1 VLTMDGAYMK
11 KYLWGLRSLA
21 LGAVTAGIALA
32 GLPATSSA
40 ALISGGACDNSTLS
54 QPFAQYGDSNEYK
67 LVSGGNFEGSL
78 SGWTLSGGARVINGG
93 NPNGSSGHSLYLPA
107 GASVTTPF
115 TCVNAAYPSFRLFAR
130 NDSLLSTIVPQVVYK
145 LPLLGNVALPIGAA
159 ALSPNWSPTLPLL
172 TASLVTC
179 LLNGG
184 TAQVALK
191 FTATLGPSEVD
202 DIYVD
207 PMMRR

>member
-1 VLTMDGAYMK
+1 MK
-11 KYLWGLRSLA
+11 KYVWGLRSLA

-40 ALISGGACDNSTLS
+40 ALITTGACDNSTLS
-54 QPFAQYGDSNEYK
+54 QPFAKYGDSNQYK
-67 LVSGGNFEGSL
+67 LVSGGDFEGSL
-78 SGWTLSGGARVINGG
+78 SGWTLSGGARVVSGG

-115 TCVNAAYPSFRLFAR
+115 TCVNAAYPSFRLFAK
-130 NDSLLSTIVPQVVYK
+130 NDTLLSAIVPQIVYK
-145 LPLLGNVALPIGAA
+145 LPLLGDLALPIGAG

-172 TASLVTC
+172 TASVVTGV
-179 LLNGG
+179 LNGG

-191 FTATLGPSEVD
+191 FTAALGPSQVD

>member
-1 VLTMDGAYMK
+1 MDGAYMK

-172 TASLVTC
+172 TASLVTGV
-179 LLNGG
+179 LNGG

-202 DIYVD
+202 DTYVD

>member
-1 VLTMDGAYMK
+1 MK

-21 LGAVTAGIALA
+21 LGAVTAAVALA

-40 ALISGGACDNSTLS
+40 ALISTGACDNSTLS
-54 QPFAQYGDSNEYK
+54 QPFAQWGDSNQYK
-67 LVSGGNFEGSL
+67 LVSGGDFEGSL
-78 SGWTLSGGARVINGG
+78 SGWTLSGGASVISGG
-93 NPNGSSGHSLYLPA
+93 NPNGSTGHSLYLPA

-130 NDSLLSTIVPQVVYK
+130 NAGLLSTIVPQVVYK
-145 LPLLGNVALPIGAA
+145 LPLLGNVAFPIGAA
-159 ALSPNWSPTLPLL
+159 ALSPDWSPTLPLL
-172 TASLVTC
+172 TASVVTGV
-179 LLNGG
+179 LNGG

-202 DIYVD
+202 DVYVD
-207 PMMRR
+207 PLMRH

>member
-1 VLTMDGAYMK
+1 MK

-40 ALISGGACDNSTLS
+40 ALISGGACDNSSLS
-54 QPFAQYGDSNEYK
+54 QPFANYGDSNEYK
-67 LVSGGNFEGSL
+67 LVTGGNFEGSL

-145 LPLLGNVALPIGAA
+145 LPLLGNVALPIGVA

-172 TASLVTC
+172 TASVVTG

-184 TAQVALK
+184 TAEVALK
-191 FTATLGPSEVD
+191 FTAAAWPVSRSTTSTST
-202 DIYVD
+202 
-207 PMMRR
+207 R

>member
-1 VLTMDGAYMK
+1 MDGAYMK

-40 ALISGGACDNSTLS
+40 ALISTGACDNSSLS

-67 LVSGGNFEGSL
+67 LVSGGDFEGSL
-78 SGWTLSGGARVINGG
+78 SGWTLSGGAKVVGGG
-93 NPNGSSGHSLYLPA
+93 NPNDSSGHSLYLPA

-115 TCVNAAYPSFRLFAR
+115 TCVNAAYPSFRLYAK

-159 ALSPNWSPTLPLL
+159 ALSPNWNPTLPLL
-172 TASLVTC
+172 TASLVTGV
-179 LLNGG
+179 LNGG

-191 FTATLGPSEVD
+191 FTAALGPSQVD

>member
-1 VLTMDGAYMK
+1 MK
-11 KYLWGLRSLA
+11 KYFWGLRSLA
-21 LGAVTAGIALA
+21 LGAITAGIALA

-40 ALISGGACDNSTLS
+40 ALINTGACDNSSLS
-54 QPFAQYGDSNEYK
+54 QPFAKYGDSNEYK

-78 SGWTLSGGARVINGG
+78 SGWTLSGGARVVSGG
-93 NPNGSSGHSLYLPA
+93 NPNGTSGHSVYLPA

-115 TCVNAAYPSFRLFAR
+115 TCVNAAYPSFRLYAK

-172 TASLVTC
+172 TASLVTG

-191 FTATLGPSEVD
+191 FTAALGPSQVD

-207 PMMRR
+207 PLMRR

>member
-1 VLTMDGAYMK
+1 MK

-40 ALISGGACDNSTLS
+40 ALISGGACDNSSLS
-54 QPFAQYGDSNEYK
+54 QPFANYGDRNEYK
-67 LVSGGNFEGSL
+67 LVTGGNFEGSL

-172 TASLVTC
+172 TASVVTG

-184 TAQVALK
+184 TAEVALK
-191 FTATLGPSEVD
+191 FTAALGPSEVD

-207 PMMRR
+207 PLMRR

>member
-1 VLTMDGAYMK
+1 MDGAYMK
-11 KYLWGLRSLA
+11 KYIWGLRSLA
-21 LGAVTAGIALA
+21 LGAITAGIALA

-40 ALISGGACDNSTLS
+40 ALINTGACDNSSLS
-54 QPFAQYGDSNEYK
+54 QPFAKYGDSNEYK

-78 SGWTLSGGARVINGG
+78 SGWTLSGGARVVSGG
-93 NPNGSSGHSLYLPA
+93 NPNGTSGHSVYLPA

-115 TCVNAAYPSFRLFAR
+115 TCVNAAYPSFRLYAK

-172 TASLVTC
+172 TASVVTG

-191 FTATLGPSEVD
+191 FTAALGPSEVD

-207 PMMRR
+207 PLMRR

>member
-1 VLTMDGAYMK
+1 MK
-11 KYLWGLRSLA
+11 KYFWGLRSLA
-21 LGAVTAGIALA
+21 LGAITAGLALA

-40 ALISGGACDNSTLS
+40 ALINTGACDNSSLS
-54 QPFAQYGDSNEYK
+54 QPFAKYGDSNEYK

-78 SGWTLSGGARVINGG
+78 SGWTLSGGARVVSGG
-93 NPNGSSGHSLYLPA
+93 NPNGTSGHSVHLPA

-115 TCVNAAYPSFRLFAR
+115 TCVNAAYPSFRLYAK

-172 TASLVTC
+172 TASVVTG

-191 FTATLGPSEVD
+191 FTAALGPSEVD

-207 PMMRR
+207 PLMRR

>member
-1 VLTMDGAYMK
+1 MK

-40 ALISGGACDNSTLS
+40 ALISGGACDNSSLS
-54 QPFAQYGDSNEYK
+54 QPFANYGDSNEYK
-67 LVSGGNFEGSL
+67 LVTGGNFEGSL

-172 TASLVTC
+172 TASVVTG

-191 FTATLGPSEVD
+191 FTAALGPSEVD

-207 PMMRR
+207 PLMRR

>member
-1 VLTMDGAYMK
+1 MK

-54 QPFAQYGDSNEYK
+54 QPFAQYGDTNEYK

-78 SGWTLSGGARVINGG
+78 SGWTLSGGARVVNGG
-93 NPNGSSGHSLYLPA
+93 NPHGSSGHSVYLPA

-172 TASLVTC
+172 TASLVTGV
-179 LLNGG
+179 LNGG

>member
-1 VLTMDGAYMK
+1 MK
-11 KYLWGLRSLA
+11 KYVWGLRSLA

-40 ALISGGACDNSTLS
+40 ALITTGACDNSTLS
-54 QPFAQYGDSNEYK
+54 QPFAKYGDSNQYK
-67 LVSGGNFEGSL
+67 LVSGGDFEGSL
-78 SGWTLSGGARVINGG
+78 SGWTLSGGARVVSGG

-115 TCVNAAYPSFRLFAR
+115 TCVNAAYPSFRLFAK
-130 NDSLLSTIVPQVVYK
+130 NDTLLSAIVPQIVYK
-145 LPLLGNVALPIGAA
+145 LPLLGDLALPIGAG

-172 TASLVTC
+172 TASVVTGV
-179 LLNGG
+179 LNGG

-191 FTATLGPSEVD
+191 FTALLGPSQVD

-207 PMMRR
+207 PLMRR

>member
-1 VLTMDGAYMK
+1 MK

-78 SGWTLSGGARVINGG
+78 SGWTLSGGARVITGG

-172 TASLVTC
+172 TASLVTG

-191 FTATLGPSEVD
+191 FTAALGPSEVD

>member
-1 VLTMDGAYMK
+1 MK

-172 TASLVTC
+172 TASLVTGV
-179 LLNGG
+179 LNGG

>member
-1 VLTMDGAYMK
+1 MK
-11 KYLWGLRSLA
+11 RYLWGLRSLA

-40 ALISGGACDNSTLS
+40 ALITTGACDNSTLS
-54 QPFAQYGDSNEYK
+54 QPFAQYGDSNQYK
-67 LVSGGNFEGSL
+67 LVSGGDFEGSL
-78 SGWTLSGGARVINGG
+78 SGWTLSGGARVVSGG

-130 NDSLLSTIVPQVVYK
+130 NESLLSTVVPQIVYK
-145 LPLLGNVALPIGAA
+145 LPLLGNLSLPIGAA
-159 ALSPNWSPTLPLL
+159 ALSPNWNPTLPLL
-172 TASLVTC
+172 TASVVTGV
-179 LLNGG
+179 LNGG
-184 TAQVALK
+184 TAQVAMK
-191 FTATLGPSEVD
+191 FTAVLGPSEID

>member
-1 VLTMDGAYMK
+1 MK

-40 ALISGGACDNSTLS
+40 ALISGGACDNSSLS
-54 QPFAQYGDSNEYK
+54 QPFANYGDSNEYK
-67 LVSGGNFEGSL
+67 LVTGGNFEGSL

-172 TASLVTC
+172 TASLVTG

-184 TAQVALK
+184 TAEVALK
-191 FTATLGPSEVD
+191 FTAALGPSEVD

-207 PMMRR
+207 PLMRR

>member
-1 VLTMDGAYMK
+1 MDGAYMK

-40 ALISGGACDNSTLS
+40 ALISGGACDNSSLS
-54 QPFAQYGDSNEYK
+54 QPFANYGDSNEYK
-67 LVSGGNFEGSL
+67 LVTGGNFEGSL

-172 TASLVTC
+172 TASLVTG

-184 TAQVALK
+184 TAEVALK
-191 FTATLGPSEVD
+191 FTAALGPSEVD

-207 PMMRR
+207 PLMRR

>member
-1 VLTMDGAYMK
+1 MDGAYMK

-172 TASLVTC
+172 TASLVTG

-184 TAQVALK
+184 TSQVALK
-191 FTATLGPSEVD
+191 FTAALGPSEVD

-207 PMMRR
+207 PLMRR

>member
-1 VLTMDGAYMK
+1 MDGAYMK

-21 LGAVTAGIALA
+21 LGAVTAGVALA

-40 ALISGGACDNSTLS
+40 ALISTGACDNSSLS
-54 QPFAQYGDSNEYK
+54 QPFAHYGDGNQYK

-78 SGWTLSGGARVINGG
+78 SGWTLSGGARVVTGG

-159 ALSPNWSPTLPLL
+159 ALSPSWNPTLPLL
-172 TASLVTC
+172 TASVVTG

-191 FTATLGPSEVD
+191 FTAVLGPSHVD

-207 PMMRR
+207 PLMRR

>member
-1 VLTMDGAYMK
+1 MDGAYMK

-54 QPFAQYGDSNEYK
+54 QPFAQYGDTNEYK

-78 SGWTLSGGARVINGG
+78 SGWTLSGGARVVNGG
-93 NPNGSSGHSLYLPA
+93 NPHGSSGHSVYLPA

-115 TCVNAAYPSFRLFAR
+115 TCVNAAYPSFRLFAQ

-172 TASLVTC
+172 TASLVTGV
-179 LLNGG
+179 LNGG
-184 TAQVALK
+184 TAQVAMK
-191 FTATLGPSEVD
+191 FTAALGPSNVD

-207 PMMRR
+207 PMMRH

>member
-1 VLTMDGAYMK
+1 MK
-11 KYLWGLRSLA
+11 KYLWWLRSLA

-40 ALISGGACDNSTLS
+40 ALISTGACDNSSLS
-54 QPFAQYGDSNEYK
+54 QPFAQYGDRNEYK
-67 LVSGGNFEGSL
+67 LVSGGGFEGSL
-78 SGWTLSGGARVINGG
+78 SGWTLSGGAKVVAGG

-115 TCVNAAYPSFRLFAR
+115 TCVNAAYPSFRLYAK

-159 ALSPNWSPTLPLL
+159 ALSPNWNPTLPLL
-172 TASLVTC
+172 TASLVTGV
-179 LLNGG
+179 LNGG
-184 TAQVALK
+184 TAEVALK
-191 FTATLGPSEVD
+191 FTAALGPSHVD

>member
-1 VLTMDGAYMK
+1 MK

-40 ALISGGACDNSTLS
+40 ALISGGACDNSSLS
-54 QPFAQYGDSNEYK
+54 QPFAKYGDSNEYK

-78 SGWTLSGGARVINGG
+78 SGWTLSGGAHVINGG
-93 NPNGSSGHSLYLPA
+93 NPNGSSGHSVYLPA

-130 NDSLLSTIVPQVVYK
+130 NDSLPSTIVPQVVYK

-172 TASLVTC
+172 TASLVTG

-191 FTATLGPSEVD
+191 FTAALGPSEVD

-207 PMMRR
+207 PLMRR

>member
-1 VLTMDGAYMK
+1 MDGAYMK

-40 ALISGGACDNSTLS
+40 ALISGGACDNSSLS
-54 QPFAQYGDSNEYK
+54 QPFANYGDSNEYK
-67 LVSGGNFEGSL
+67 LVTGGNFEGSL

-172 TASLVTC
+172 TASVVTG

-184 TAQVALK
+184 TAEVALK
-191 FTATLGPSEVD
+191 FTAALGPSEVD

-207 PMMRR
+207 PLMRR

>member
-1 VLTMDGAYMK
+1 MK

-40 ALISGGACDNSTLS
+40 ALISGGACDNSSLS

-67 LVSGGNFEGSL
+67 LVTGGNFEGSL

-172 TASLVTC
+172 TASLVTG

-191 FTATLGPSEVD
+191 FTAALGPSEVD

-207 PMMRR
+207 PLMRR

>member
-1 VLTMDGAYMK
+1 MDGAYMK

-21 LGAVTAGIALA
+21 LAAVTAGIALA

-40 ALISGGACDNSTLS
+40 ALINTGACDNSSLS
-54 QPFAQYGDSNEYK
+54 TPFAQFGDNNQYK
-67 LVSGGNFEGSL
+67 LVPGGNFEGSL
-78 SGWTLSGGARVINGG
+78 SGWTLSGGARVVAGG
-93 NPNGSSGHSLYLPA
+93 NQNGSAGHSLYLPA

-130 NDSLLSTIVPQVVYK
+130 NESLLSTVVPQIVYK
-145 LPLLGNVALPIGAA
+145 LPLLGNVALPIGVA
-159 ALSPNWSPTLPLL
+159 ALSPNWNPTMPLL
-172 TASLVTC
+172 TASVVTG

-191 FTATLGPSEVD
+191 FTAALGPSQVD

-207 PMMRR
+207 PMMRH

>member
-1 VLTMDGAYMK
+1 MDGAYMN
-11 KYLWGLRSLA
+11 KYLFGLRSLA
-21 LGAVTAGIALA
+21 LGALTAGVALA

-40 ALISGGACDNSTLS
+40 ALLSTGACDNSALS
-54 QPFAQYGDSNEYK
+54 QPFAKWGDNNQYK
-67 LVSGGNFEGSL
+67 IVPGGNFEGSL
-78 SGWTLSGGARVINGG
+78 SGWTLTGGARVVSGG
-93 NPNGSSGHSLYLPA
+93 DSYGVGNKSVYLPA

-130 NDSLLSTIVPQVVYK
+130 NNSLLATIVPQVVYK

-159 ALSPNWSPTLPLL
+159 ALSPNWNPTLPML
-172 TASLVTC
+172 TASAVTG

-184 TAQVALK
+184 TAQVALR
-191 FTATLGPSEVD
+191 FTAILGASNVD

>member
-1 VLTMDGAYMK
+1 MK

-40 ALISGGACDNSTLS
+40 ALISTAACDNSTLS
-54 QPFAQYGDSNEYK
+54 QPFAQWGDSNQYK

-78 SGWTLSGGARVINGG
+78 SGWTLSGGARVISGG

-172 TASLVTC
+172 TASVVTG

-191 FTATLGPSEVD
+191 FTAALGPSEVD

-207 PMMRR
+207 PLMRR

>member
-1 VLTMDGAYMK
+1 MK
-11 KYLWGLRSLA
+11 KYVWGLRLLA

-40 ALISGGACDNSTLS
+40 ALITTGACDNSTLS
-54 QPFAQYGDSNEYK
+54 QPFAKYGDSNQYK

-78 SGWTLSGGARVINGG
+78 SGWTLSGGARVVSGG

-115 TCVNAAYPSFRLFAR
+115 TCVNAAYPSFRLFAK
-130 NDSLLSTIVPQVVYK
+130 NDTLLSAIVPQVVYK
-145 LPLLGNVALPIGAA
+145 LPLLGNLALPIGAG

-172 TASLVTC
+172 TASVVTGV
-179 LLNGG
+179 LSGG
-184 TAQVALK
+184 TAEVALK
-191 FTATLGPSEVD
+191 FTALLGPSHVD

-207 PMMRR
+207 PLMRR

>member
-1 VLTMDGAYMK
+1 MK

-40 ALISGGACDNSTLS
+40 ALISGGACDNSSLS
-54 QPFAQYGDSNEYK
+54 QPFANYGDSNEYK
-67 LVSGGNFEGSL
+67 LVTGGNFEGSL

-172 TASLVTC
+172 TASVVTG

-184 TAQVALK
+184 TAEVALK
-191 FTATLGPSEVD
+191 FTALLGPSHVD

-207 PMMRR
+207 PLMRR